1 MVPISLPLYSP
12 REQIVLHENECL
24 NENMLD
30 IVNNPPLT
38 IDNKLCD
45 QKISI
50 SFHCEYDFTFTK
62 EDFPGGVYFFDI
74 GKIKSVLADVKCDNG
89 TCEIVK
95 VTYDQCVYP
104 VLLNLEDYASDKV
117 KVAEKEHQWRLLT
130 PLSTSD
136 DAVNSCGPKNGVD
149 DLL

>member
-1 MVPISLPLYSP
+1 M
-12 REQIVLHENECL
+12 LHERECF
-24 NENMLD
+24 NKNMLD

-38 IDNKLCD
+38 IVKKLCG

-50 SFHCEYDFTFTK
+50 SFCREYDFTFTK
-62 EDFPGGVYFFDI
+62 EDFPGRVYLFDI
-74 GKIKSVLADVKCDNG
+74 GNIKSVLPDDKCDDRSRAIMN
-89 TCEIVK
+89 VK
-95 VTYDQCVYP
+95 YDEGVYP

-149 DLL
+149 DQL